1 VSIDESRPVKHSR
14 LIAASPIYY
23 GWVVLM
29 AGTIGM
35 LMTTPG
41 QTVGV
46 SVFLDKIINELN
58 ISRSAVALLY
68 MVGTLGGSFSLPF
81 IGRLIDRKGPRY
93 GVIAI
98 AFFFAL
104 ACVGMGFVQGLFT
117 LGLGFIA
124 IRGLGQ
130 GALGLVSI
138 NVINLW
144 FVRRRGLAIS
154 LSGIGFALGVA
165 IFPLLIEFLI
175 AQFGWRL
182 AYMILGGVVAV
193 TILPIGAAIYREQP
207 ERYGLQPD
215 GKVISTQNQLPEE
228 VNYTLAA
235 ARRTFTFWLFAA
247 GSFCVAALGTGLIFH
262 HYSIMATAG
271 LERAI
276 AAVVFIPFG
285 FVTASANFV
294 TGILMDRVSP
304 RLLLSAMLMLLSA
317 ALFMS
322 VRVTG
327 AESMLAYGCLLGL
340 MQGMSSVIQ
349 AGVYAYYFGRSHLGA
364 ISGLATTISVAGT
377 AFGPVLFA
385 TGFERFGSYAPILG
399 FSMTLPLAIAFTSL
413 WVELTRRIDSTV

>member
-1 VSIDESRPVKHSR
+1 MSIDNDKPVKHSR

-46 SVFLDKIINELN
+46 SAFLDKIIAELD

-68 MVGTLGGSFSLPF
+68 MLGTLGGSFSLPF
-81 IGRLIDRKGPRY
+81 IGRFIDRQGPRT

-98 AFFFAL
+98 AGLFAL
-104 ACVGMGFVQGLFT
+104 ACVGMGFVQGVFT

-124 IRGLGQ
+124 IRGFGQ

-144 FVRRRGLAIS
+144 FVRRRGLALSIS
-154 LSGIGFALGVA
+154 GMGIACGAAV
-165 IFPLLIEFLI
+165 FPLLIEFLI
-175 AQFGWRL
+175 TEFGWRL
-182 AYMILGGVVAV
+182 AYMILGGMVAI
-193 TILPIGAAIYREQP
+193 TILPIGALIYREQP

-215 GKVISTQNQLPEE
+215 SKIIVTEKQELTETNH
-228 VNYTLAA
+228 TLAT

-247 GSFCVAALGTGLIFH
+247 GGCCVAALGTGLIFH
-262 HYSIMATAG
+262 HYSIMASAG
-271 LERAI
+271 ISRSI
-276 AAVVFIPFG
+276 AAIVFVPFG
-285 FVTASANFV
+285 FVTAATNFC

-304 RLLLSAMLMLLSA
+304 RLLLGAMLTLLAA
-317 ALFMS
+317 ALFMA
-322 VRVTG
+322 VRVTSP
-327 AESMLAYGCLLGL
+327 ELMLAYGCLLGL
-340 MQGMSSVIQ
+340 MQGMSGVIQ
-349 AGVYAYYFGRSHLGA
+349 SGVYAYYFGRSHLGA
-364 ISGLATTISVAGT
+364 ISGLSTTIAVAGT

-385 TGFERFGSYAPILG
+385 TGFEQFGSYAPILG
-399 FSMTLPLAIAFTSL
+399 FSMIFPLAIACTALGVEITKGKTS
-413 WVELTRRIDSTV
+413 IS

>member
-1 VSIDESRPVKHSR
+1 MSIDESRPVKHSR

>member
-1 VSIDESRPVKHSR
+1 MSIDESRPVKHSR

-58 ISRSAVALLY
+58 LSRSAVALLY

-104 ACVGMGFVQGLFT
+104 ACVAMGFVQGLFT

-304 RLLLSAMLMLLSA
+304 RLLLSAMLILLSA
-317 ALFMS
+317 ALFIS

-349 AGVYAYYFGRSHLGA
+349 AGVYAYYFGRSHLGT

-399 FSMTLPLAIAFTSL
+399 FSMILPLAIAFTSL
-413 WVELTRRIDSTV
+413 WVELTRRIDSTL